1 MVVELPR
8 FISITAVTAAR
19 GCHYTYALGGRSRV
33 AVESC
38 DHLEV
43 ETAYCAPSDNCPPD
57 WQGDMSWVT
66 KVLETEGPSGQ
77 WSETAMME
85 G

>member
-1 MVVELPR
+1 M
-8 FISITAVTAAR
+8 
-19 GCHYTYALGGRSRV
+19 

>member
-43 ETAYCAPSDNCPPD
+43 EAAYRVRRVLTVLNNFLTVD
-57 WQGDMSWVT
+57 GDFD
-66 KVLETEGPSGQ
+66 
-77 WSETAMME
+77 
-85 G
+85 